1 MALMLSTGVRGRTRS
16 KVAAQAPSPAPRS
29 RRRSAEQDPGLVVVE
44 PESLSKR
51 DVAHLARYFRE
62 RVFPVL
68 TPLALDPG
76 HPFLLAAD
84 ASLNLAVIVR
94 HPRTGEEYLAC
105 VEIPSLLPR
114 FVALRDGERHLPV
127 EGVVATN
134 LRALF
139 PGMEIVDHGVFR
151 LTYEGAGAAPRR
163 AQAVR
168 LEVGPGMPDDMREL
182 LVRHVRFAPGEAGAV
197 RLGA

>member
-1 MALMLSTGVRGRTRS
+1 MSAGGVRGRTRS
-16 KVAAQAPSPAPRS
+16 KVAAQSRAPALRSGRRPAR
-29 RRRSAEQDPGLVVVE
+29 EDVGLVVVE
-44 PESLSKR
+44 PESLSKK

-62 RVFPVL
+62 RVLPVL

-76 HPFLLAAD
+76 HPFLLASD

-94 HPRTGEEYLAC
+94 HPRTEEEHLAC
-105 VEIPSLLPR
+105 LEIPSLLPR
-114 FVALRDGERHLPV
+114 LVALRDGVRHLPV

-139 PGMEIVDHGVFR
+139 PGMEIVNHGVFR
-151 LTYEGAGAAPRR
+151 LTHEGAGAAQRR

-168 LEVGPGMPDDMREL
+168 LEVGPGMPDGMREL
-182 LVRHVRFAPGEAGAV
+182 LVRHVRLAPGEAGAV
-197 RLGA
+197 QLGA